1 MNVNIRLGRD
11 TITCKPVAIYNI
23 RLRNNRVG
31 GISGWID
38 MYIDLDLYAEIS
50 IYSSYGLDWK
60 PAHSLSGWASFH

>member
-1 MNVNIRLGRD
+1 MNVSIRLSTDNLSG
-11 TITCKPVAIYNI
+11 KPVAIYNI

-38 MYIDLDLYAEIS
+38 MYIDLDPYAEIS

-60 PAHSLSGWASFH
+60 AAHSLSGWATFH